1 LKFKIDENLPS
12 EFAAILQGA
21 GFEADT
27 VADEDLSGAAD
38 ALLAQHARTNQRV
51 LITLD
56 MDFANIQSYPPATH
70 AGMVVLRS
78 HSQDKMTLLALL
90 QILIRALLK
99 SFPEHRLWIVEHDRI
114 RYRDSQQLATCHV
127 AR

>member
-12 EFAAILQGA
+12 EFATVLQAA

-38 ALLAQHARTNQRV
+38 DLLAQHVRANRRV

-56 MDFANIQSYPPATH
+56 MDFANIQSYPPAKHT
-70 AGMVVLRS
+70 GIVVLRP
-78 HSQDKMTLLALL
+78 HSQDKLTLLALL
-90 QILIRALLK
+90 QILIPALLK
-99 SFPEHRLWIVEHDRI
+99 SSPEHSLWIVEHDRI
-114 RYRDSQQLATCHV
+114 RYRDN
-127 AR
+127 

>member
-1 LKFKIDENLPS
+1 MKFKIDENLPS

-38 ALLAQHARTNQRV
+38 ALLARHVRANHRV

-70 AGMVVLRS
+70 AGIVVLRP

-90 QILIRALLK
+90 EILIPALRK
-99 SFPEHRLWIVEHDRI
+99 SSPEHRLWIVEQDRI
-114 RYRDSQQLATCHV
+114 RYRDN
-127 AR
+127 